1 MQSDFDIS
9 QRSRIQ
15 RQIMQLNGEDLIVM
29 PKSVFKNENEFNL
42 YESVNKIEK
51 QFSLGPLYK
60 VKSLLNED

>member
-9 QRSRIQ
+9 QRSGIQ

-29 PKSVFKNENEFNL
+29 PKNEFNL